1 MKKFYTTTEIA
12 EMYGMHRQTIL
23 EYINTGLFGIVRK
36 TPGRTGK
43 LLISQKNLET
53 FDKNLTV

>member
-1 MKKFYTTTEIA
+1 MKKFYTPTEIA
-12 EMYGMHRQTIL
+12 EMYDLHYMTVVK
-23 EYINTGLFGIVRK
+23 YIHTGLFGIVRK

>member
-1 MKKFYTTTEIA
+1 MKKFYTTTQIA

-43 LLISQKNLET
+43 LLISQKNIET
-53 FDKNLTV
+53 FDKNLMV

>member
-1 MKKFYTTTEIA
+1 
-12 EMYGMHRQTIL
+12 MYDLHYATVVN
-23 EYINTGLFGIVRK
+23 YIHTGLFGIVRK

-53 FDKNLTV
+53 FDKNLMVWTKIKLIGYLL